1 MEIEKYAEAY
11 LEVYRAIAELKAE
24 REQIALG
31 ILQVICKDSRAD
43 GIVKNG
49 SVKRD
54 EPATE
59 KQIAFLR
66 KHSLEVKD
74 NLTKQEAYQIVK
86 DAVSKMPKQL
96 Q

>member
-11 LEVYRAIAELKAE
+11 LDIYRAIAELKAE

-43 GIVKNG
+43 GIVKN
-49 SVKRD
+49 VKND

-59 KQIAFLR
+59 RQKAFLK
-66 KHSLEVKD
+66 KHDLEVKD
-74 NLTKQEAYQIVK
+74 NLTKQEAYQLVK
-86 DAVSKMPKQL
+86 NAVSKMPKQL

>member
-11 LEVYRAIAELKAE
+11 LDIYRAIAELKAE

-31 ILQVICKDSRAD
+31 ILQVTCKDSRAD

-49 SVKRD
+49 AGKSD

-66 KHSLEVKD
+66 KHGIEVKD
-74 NLTKQEAYQIVK
+74 DLTKQEAYQIVK
-86 DAVSKMPKQL
+86 DAVLKMPKQL